1 MALVVED
8 GTGKSDANSYVS
20 LTECNTYHI
29 DRSNSDWTGDDPT
42 KEAALIRATQYL
54 DSHYRSRFLG
64 YRGSEAQALEWPRY
78 DVEDDNGYWLDGEIP
93 QELKYA
99 TCELALRAL
108 SGELLDDQDRGGA
121 VRRVKV
127 GPIET
132 EYSESAPAGTI
143 YRFVDEV
150 LGRLLSGGSGR
161 GVRIA
166 RV

>member
-8 GTGKSDANSYVS
+8 GTGLEDANTYVS
-20 LTECNTYHI
+20 LSECTNYHT
-29 DRSNSDWTGDDPT
+29 DRSNSGWIGEDAV

-54 DSHYRSRFLG
+54 DSHYRRRFLG
-64 YRGSEAQALEWPRY
+64 YRGAEAQALEWPRY

-93 QELKYA
+93 RDLKYA

-108 SGELLDDQDRGGA
+108 NGELLDDQDRGGA

-127 GPIET
+127 GEIET

-143 YRFVDEV
+143 YRFVDEI
-150 LGRLLSGGSGR
+150 LGRLLSGGSGG